1 MEQRRH
7 SGISQALESLHK
19 STQVPLINPCC
30 DGVLAPST
38 QSLTAKQAEPKQ
50 DKFLELNRAYY
61 DDLRRIHQL
70 LSPKEAKILQIGC
83 GNGDLL
89 ASLAPGQGLGIDSNQ
104 DQISSARS
112 RHQHIDFIHCDLNQ
126 LSQQQLGNPGV
137 FDVIILSNVINTLDD
152 VQNTLQQLD
161 AFCDERTRLIVSF
174 HNWLWQPLLKTAER
188 FQLRQQQPPES
199 WFTPNDICNL
209 LDLAGWEVL
218 KQGHRCLFPRKVP
231 LLSSLLNRWLS
242 QMPLIEQLGLT
253 HWLVARPRRALQ
265 RQPRVSVVIPARNE
279 AGNIAAA
286 IERMPALG
294 AGTEVIFVEGH
305 SSDSTWEEIERVCA
319 TYSGPMTLKRFQQ
332 RGKGKADAVWLGFD
346 QAEGDILIILD
357 ADLTVRPEDLPRF
370 IEALADG
377 RGEFVNG
384 CRLVYPRSLAA
395 MPRSDDAM
403 IPVCPTVQ
411 PSLAPS
417 V

>member
-38 QSLTAKQAEPKQ
+38 QSLTAKQAETKQ

-89 ASLAPGQGLGIDSNQ
+89 ASLAPGQGLGIDNNQ
-104 DQISSARS
+104 HQISSARS

-161 AFCDERTRLIVSF
+161 AF
-174 HNWLWQPLLKTAER
+174 
-188 FQLRQQQPPES
+188 
-199 WFTPNDICNL
+199 
-209 LDLAGWEVL
+209 
-218 KQGHRCLFPRKVP
+218 
-231 LLSSLLNRWLS
+231 
-242 QMPLIEQLGLT
+242 
-253 HWLVARPRRALQ
+253 
-265 RQPRVSVVIPARNE
+265 
-279 AGNIAAA
+279 
-286 IERMPALG
+286 
-294 AGTEVIFVEGH
+294 
-305 SSDSTWEEIERVCA
+305 
-319 TYSGPMTLKRFQQ
+319 
-332 RGKGKADAVWLGFD
+332 
-346 QAEGDILIILD
+346 
-357 ADLTVRPEDLPRF
+357 
-370 IEALADG
+370 
-377 RGEFVNG
+377 
-384 CRLVYPRSLAA
+384 
-395 MPRSDDAM
+395 
-403 IPVCPTVQ
+403 
-411 PSLAPS
+411 
-417 V
+417 